1 MATGDLRGCLRKLEF
16 HLRSLKYP
24 KEADYAGLAKG
35 DPSAFLP
42 IVSYAFVSYSSCV
55 AEHLV
60 EFGAELAGKNDHR
73 FVESV
78 YKVLRDLFNYKPLL
92 TKEQFLQFGFSERK
106 ISILCDIIG
115 FVTEKHRELCKTNK
129 PKRKPHLPSSNPRSV
144 PEGPALEPDFV
155 TSTALPER
163 PPKKP
168 LVERHVGFSLPARPR
183 TSSDE
188 SASGEPDGE
197 EEEEE
202 EEEADEGSE
211 AEVISARFTAGPA
224 DPAVEQRL
232 QALELQLQ
240 ECQRKLGMLQVL
252 KGRLEHLERDM
263 AGKIVID
270 RQDWEN
276 LESRVLLL
284 ETRLALTPVQKPS
297 SLLSGTA
304 NHEGADAASQ
314 EPTETSAETP
324 EGLPAGGAGASP
336 HAAAINPRV
345 LTAVPKENITERLE
359 RIARLMEDT
368 TSLLKSGE
376 PSM

>member
-1 MATGDLRGCLRKLEF
+1 MTTGDLRGCLRKLEF

-24 KEADYAGLAKG
+24 READYAGLAKG

-73 FVESV
+73 FIESV

-115 FVTEKHRELCKTNK
+115 FVTEKHRELCKTSK
-129 PKRKPHLPSSNPRSV
+129 PKRKPRLPSSNPHSV

-155 TSTALPER
+155 TSIALPEQ

-168 LVERHVGFSLPARPR
+168 LVERHVGSSLPAQPRP
-183 TSSDE
+183 SSDE

-202 EEEADEGSE
+202 EDEGSE
-211 AEVISARFTAGPA
+211 AEVIAARFTAAPA
-224 DPAVEQRL
+224 APAVEQRL

-240 ECQRKLGMLQVL
+240 ECQRKLGRLHL
-252 KGRLEHLERDM
+252 LEGRLERLERDM

-297 SLLSGTA
+297 SLLGATA
-304 NHEGADAASQ
+304 NHHGADATSQ
-314 EPTETSAETP
+314 EPTAAEASAETP

-336 HAAAINPRV
+336 RAAAINPRV

-359 RIARLMEDT
+359 RIAKLMEDT

-376 PSM
+376 PSI